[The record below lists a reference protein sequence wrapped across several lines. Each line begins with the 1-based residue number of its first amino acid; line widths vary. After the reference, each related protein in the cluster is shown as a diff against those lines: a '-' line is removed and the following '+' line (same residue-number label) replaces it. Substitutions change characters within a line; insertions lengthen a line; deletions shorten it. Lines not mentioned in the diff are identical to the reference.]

1 MAEYLQGLR
10 IALVATNGVGQTELE
25 ASGEVV
31 RDAGAQTQLLSL
43 RAGHIESL
51 DEGLEPGPTYT
62 VDQTVDQAI
71 VEEYDALLLVPGTLK
86 SDRLSSEDVVVSFV
100 RDFIT
105 SGKPVG
111 IVCYG
116 AWTLL
121 EAGVAWG
128 QRLPLSVTMHAR
140 RKTGAS
146 LLADERIS
154 PLERRA
160 LYSTVV
166 KEFARLLRPPASASA
181 EETESTWARVAA
193 SLPQPCF
200 ETYTSTM

>member
-1 MAEYLQGLR
+1 MAECLQGVR
-10 IALVATNGVGQTELE
+10 IALVAADGVGQTELE
-25 ASGEVV
+25 ASGEAV

-51 DEGLEPGPTYT
+51 DEDLEPVRTYT
-62 VDQTVDQAI
+62 VDQTVAQAT
-71 VEEYDALLLVPGTLK
+71 VEEYDALLLVPGTAK

-105 SGKPVG
+105 SQKPVG

-121 EAGVAWG
+121 EAGVG
-128 QRLPLSVTMHAR
+128 RGPRLPLSMTTR

-146 LLADERIS
+146 LLTDKLIS
-154 PLERRA
+154 PFERRA
-160 LYSTVV
+160 FYSTIVE
-166 KEFARLLRPPASASA
+166 EFARLLRPPARAPLPWLDFEKYSAA
-181 EETESTWARVAA
+181 T
-193 SLPQPCF
+193 
-200 ETYTSTM
+200 